1 MERLKLNVY
10 GRINYKSI
18 QYYLNSEV
26 LIEVTGAI
34 IEDTSSG
41 IINFYNKNED
51 RQTGKTSYFNQTLYK
66 IRGYFYPEIENYKR
80 ILINF
85 YSKVRYTSFKL
96 DCFYSLSI

>member
-1 MERLKLNVY
+1 MKLNVY

-34 IEDTSSG
+34 IEDISSG

-51 RQTGKTSYFNQTLYK
+51 RQTGKTSYFNQTLFK
-66 IRGYFYPEIENYKR
+66 IRGFFIQ
-80 ILINF
+80 
-85 YSKVRYTSFKL
+85 KL
-96 DCFYSLSI
+96 KITREF